1 MTHVSNNLWG
11 NPNREVTNASDVT
24 RRRAMKTVYNNIKQN
39 TNHVIKNSLSREK
52 NNHTYGIGY
61 NTNAIDS
68 QAAILTSR
76 SYKDKYMIS
85 KARFCCISNNN
96 IDYLKKE
103 AYNGNKLVVKYKRPD
118 DSYYA
123 QIMYT
128 GDLDTLGA
136 AQQRSLYKFY
146 NDMIPDYSSSSSQS
160 QGEGYIVKA
169 NFDNWVDDIA
179 DLSHN
184 ESNSFKNQ
192 AKLNPLN
199 NPDFTIK
206 GPIILD

>member
-24 RRRAMKTVYNNIKQN
+24 RRRAMKTVYNNVKQN

-61 NTNAIDS
+61 NTTGIDS

-96 IDYLKKE
+96 IDYLKNE
-103 AYNGNKLVVKYKRPD
+103 ANNGNKLVVKYKEH
-118 DSYYA
+118 
-123 QIMYT
+123 QILYT
-128 GDLDTLGA
+128 GNINSENKGRGEDH
-136 AQQRSLYKFY
+136 
-146 NDMIPDYSSSSSQS
+146 DMIQDPSVD
-160 QGEGYIVKA
+160 GEGYIVKI
-169 NFDNWVDDIA
+169 NHEDWIKKLA
-179 DLSHN
+179 DLSYN
-184 ESNSFKNQ
+184 KSNSSIRQSN
-192 AKLNPLN
+192 LNPLN
-199 NPDFTIK
+199 NKDFTIK
-206 GPIILD
+206 GPIEL

>member
-61 NTNAIDS
+61 THDGTHDS
-68 QAAILTSR
+68 AAILTSR
-76 SYKDKYMIS
+76 SYQDKYMIS
-85 KARFCCISNNN
+85 KGRFCCSNNNNN

-103 AYNGNKLVVKYKRPD
+103 AYNGNKLVVKYKEQ
-118 DSYYA
+118 
-123 QIMYT
+123 QILYT
-128 GDLDTLGA
+128 GNLNLNTTVEKK
-136 AQQRSLYKFY
+136 YKSY
-146 NDMIPDYSSSSSQS
+146 DVIHDPSTE
-160 QGEGYIVKA
+160 GEGYFVKG
-169 NFDNWVDDIA
+169 NYDNWIDDIA
-179 DLSHN
+179 DISYN
-184 ESNSFKNQ
+184 ETKSFINQ

-199 NPDFTIK
+199 NPNFTIK
-206 GPIILD
+206 GPIILE

>member
-1 MTHVSNNLWG
+1 MSRVSNNLWG

-39 TNHVIKNSLSREK
+39 TNHVIKNSLSRKK

-61 NTNAIDS
+61 TGDDVTDS
-68 QAAILTSR
+68 AAILTSR
-76 SYKDKYMIS
+76 SYEDKYMIS

-118 DSYYA
+118 DSYSE
-123 QIMYT
+123 QIIYT
-128 GDLDTLGA
+128 GDLHTRGS
-136 AQQRSLYKFY
+136 RYELY
-146 NDMIPDYSSSSSQS
+146 DMIPDYSTSSQS
-160 QGEGYIVKA
+160 QGEGYFVKA